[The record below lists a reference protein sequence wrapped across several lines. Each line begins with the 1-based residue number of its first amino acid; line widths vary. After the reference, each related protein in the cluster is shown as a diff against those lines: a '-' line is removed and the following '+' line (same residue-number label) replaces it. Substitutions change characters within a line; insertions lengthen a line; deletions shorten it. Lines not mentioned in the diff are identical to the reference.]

1 LGRWRGRSALVV
13 GLPLLGL
20 LLGLALASKWVGLYA
35 IGAVVLLILLRSALG
50 RLLALAAMVGM
61 SGVLGYLAITHA
73 PEVLAPQTNYL
84 FLLLMVALTFLLAAA
99 IVLRP
104 VRFTLEELR
113 FGVGAPLVLGAVLGF
128 SAMILGGSLPAEG
141 LVTRGVLLAAGF
153 GLVLLSG
160 LFYLA
165 VSVGRRLGIGPLA
178 APAGPDESRALLPP
192 SSEPPGGWL
201 LPGAGLGAP
210 FAWAL
215 VCLTV
220 IPLVVYVASYIP
232 WMALGNQLVA
242 GFPPGNT
249 GQTFMDLQRSMYE
262 YHDNLRATHAASSPW
277 WAWPLDLKPVW
288 FQQGGYASDNAS
300 SIYDTGNLVLFW
312 LSIPAAAWS
321 AWQAWRRRSL
331 ALTVVVIAAACLWLP
346 WTRIDRATFQYHY
359 FTALP
364 FVFLAL
370 AYFLAELWHGPSGR
384 AWVLARVAAAVALL
398 GPALLWLLKAPL
410 CAIAGTAKIAPDS
423 QACGSVAGS
432 LVVTERIAATIL
444 ILLIGAGALLWQ
456 LRLHGG
462 EDDGRAGGSSR
473 APGLWRS
480 GWLLLTA
487 ALTLVALVVAQAR
500 FGEAPV
506 ISAQLGNVGPL
517 LIAAVVGLLLLAPA
531 WLILAARDPRRFVVG
546 VFIAAGL
553 WFLVFYPNISALP
566 LPGLIVNSFQ
576 GLVPTWIYD
585 LQFAVNIDPPANVP
599 LLSRDA
605 MLLTGMIGVAT
616 LAVMY
621 ATWTWRLEL
630 AARRARR
637 AVGSNAGL
645 PAGPGTEAGPP
656 SEP

>member
-1 LGRWRGRSALVV
+1 
-13 GLPLLGL
+13 
-20 LLGLALASKWVGLYA
+20 
-35 IGAVVLLILLRSALG
+35 
-50 RLLALAAMVGM
+50 
-61 SGVLGYLAITHA
+61 
-73 PEVLAPQTNYL
+73 
-84 FLLLMVALTFLLAAA
+84 
-99 IVLRP
+99 
-104 VRFTLEELR
+104 
-113 FGVGAPLVLGAVLGF
+113 
-128 SAMILGGSLPAEG
+128 
-141 LVTRGVLLAAGF
+141 
-153 GLVLLSG
+153 
-160 LFYLA
+160 
-165 VSVGRRLGIGPLA
+165 
-178 APAGPDESRALLPP
+178 
-192 SSEPPGGWL
+192 
-201 LPGAGLGAP
+201 
-210 FAWAL
+210 
-215 VCLTV
+215 
-220 IPLVVYVASYIP
+220 
-232 WMALGNQLVA
+232 
-242 GFPPGNT
+242 
-249 GQTFMDLQRSMYE
+249 
-262 YHDNLRATHAASSPW
+262 
-277 WAWPLDLKPVW
+277 
-288 FQQGGYASDNAS
+288 
-300 SIYDTGNLVLFW
+300 
-312 LSIPAAAWS
+312 
-321 AWQAWRRRSL
+321 
-331 ALTVVVIAAACLWLP
+331 
-346 WTRIDRATFQYHY
+346 
-359 FTALP
+359 
-364 FVFLAL
+364 
-370 AYFLAELWHGPSGR
+370 
-384 AWVLARVAAAVALL
+384 VAAAVALL

-637 AVGSNAGL
+637 AVGSNAGM